1 MERIAFK
8 MTLHPGQADE
18 YKRRHDEIWPELAA
32 LLKQSGISDYSIFL
46 DPGSNTLFATLM
58 RGPGHRMDDLPKH
71 PVMRRWWDYMKDI
84 MAYNADGTPAVVPLV
99 PMFHLD

>member
-8 MTLHPGQADE
+8 MTLFPGHADE
-18 YKRRHDEIWPELAA
+18 YRRRHDEIWPELAA

-46 DPGSNTLFATLM
+46 DPSTNTLFATLV
-58 RGPGHRMDDLPKH
+58 RSHGHRMEALPNH

-84 MAYNADGTPAVVPLV
+84 MAYKDDGTPAVELLA